1 MKNSLKNLAYEYIL
15 GKIISCEYMPLSYL
29 DAARISRELGI
40 SRTPV
45 RDAIAQLEN
54 EELVVVT
61 PRRGIMVADIP
72 ADEISNIAKARRL
85 LEPYIVSVACEK
97 ADRDAML
104 SFRDRFSSLS
114 GDKDQIKAEYDL
126 NLYLTSLTGNEYI
139 TQTMERVYTSNLR
152 VQTMKKMPLGDPA
165 EIVGLIDCIL
175 KGDPEE
181 ASSAVIR
188 LISAQGIY

>member
-126 NLYLTSLTGNEYI
+126 NLYLTSLTGNEYR

>member
-139 TQTMERVYTSNLR
+139 TQTMERVY
-152 VQTMKKMPLGDPA
+152 
-165 EIVGLIDCIL
+165 E
-175 KGDPEE
+175 
-181 ASSAVIR
+181 
-188 LISAQGIY
+188 

>member
-85 LEPYIVSVACEK
+85 LEPYIVTVACEK

-175 KGDPEE
+175 KGDPEA

>member
-61 PRRGIMVADIP
+61 PRRGIVVADIP
-72 ADEISNIAKARRL
+72 DDEISNIAKARRL

-104 SFRDRFSSLS
+104 AFRDRFSSLS

-175 KGDPEE
+175 KGDPEA

>member
-1 MKNSLKNLAYEYIL
+1 VKNSLKNLAYEYIL

>member
-104 SFRDRFSSLS
+104 SFMGRFSSLS

-126 NLYLTSLTGNEYI
+126 NLYLTELTGNEYI

>member
-1 MKNSLKNLAYEYIL
+1 
-15 GKIISCEYMPLSYL
+15 
-29 DAARISRELGI
+29 
-40 SRTPV
+40 
-45 RDAIAQLEN
+45 
-54 EELVVVT
+54 
-61 PRRGIMVADIP
+61 
-72 ADEISNIAKARRL
+72 
-85 LEPYIVSVACEK
+85 
-97 ADRDAML
+97 ML
-104 SFRDRFSSLS
+104 SFMGRFSSLS

>member
-181 ASSAVIR
+181 SSSAVIR

>member
-175 KGDPEE
+175 KGDPEA

>member
-54 EELVVVT
+54 EGLVVVT
-61 PRRGIMVADIP
+61 PRRGIVVADIP
-72 ADEISNIAKARRL
+72 DDEISNIAKARRL

-104 SFRDRFSSLS
+104 AFRDRFSSLS

-126 NLYLTSLTGNEYI
+126 NLYLTELTGNEYI

-175 KGDPEE
+175 KGDPEA

>member
-104 SFRDRFSSLS
+104 AFRDRFSSLS

-175 KGDPEE
+175 KGDPEA

>member
-72 ADEISNIAKARRL
+72 DDEISNIAKARRL

-104 SFRDRFSSLS
+104 AFRDRFSSLS

-139 TQTMERVYTSNLR
+139 PQTMERVYTSNLR

-175 KGDPEE
+175 KGDPEA

>member
-1 MKNSLKNLAYEYIL
+1 
-15 GKIISCEYMPLSYL
+15 MPLSYL

-126 NLYLTSLTGNEYI
+126 NLYLTSLTGNEYR